1 MFELIG
7 LAIGGFLGFLA
18 ADFLAVLDPLRQT
31 VRQALSAGIS
41 KAMQLISAQNSN
53 PLIPI
58 GIVLVIVVIAFWIL
72 GFSSA
77 FIVGLVLVKVIFTFV
92 SIDVV
97 SRGDVFLGTRTFRQC
112 SVICKA
118 VT

>member
-7 LAIGGFLGFLA
+7 LAIGGFLGFLV
-18 ADFLAVLDPLRQT
+18 ADFLAVLDPVRQT

-41 KAMQLISAQNSN
+41 KSMQLISAQNSN

-77 FIVGLVLVKVIFTFV
+77 IIVGLVLGVVYKEEIGRLPFV
-92 SIDVV
+92 SGIADTIKNKI
-97 SRGDVFLGTRTFRQC
+97 SAP
-112 SVICKA
+112 K
-118 VT
+118 

>member
-77 FIVGLVLVKVIFTFV
+77 FIVGLVLGCLLYT
-92 SIDVV
+92 SPSPRDGLL
-97 SRGDVFLGTRTFRQC
+97 SRMP
-112 SVICKA
+112 SSA
-118 VT
+118 